1 MYPNILK
8 ILPAALIY
16 SAVRAAAASASPTVT
31 LGRTTLVGKG
41 VTLLKQDF
49 FGGIPYAKPPL
60 GKLRLQPPVEAK
72 LSEGNFDAS
81 EFSPFCLQPEH
92 PFSEMSEDCLTI
104 NVFRPS
110 GICDS
115 KNPTLPVLFWTYGG
129 GFQEGLANDY
139 NASAIIAQSV
149 SRGTPIIFV
158 SFNYRLGPLGLPQG
172 KEADSK
178 GILNLALRDQIAALE
193 WVQKNI
199 GAFGGDKRKV
209 TIFGESAGAILTAVQ
224 FLNPDFSRLVRGAIF
239 ESGSAASSVEHTAA
253 VRENAWTNF
262 ITGIPECAS
271 LVNTT
276 NTIDCLR
283 RDSVNT
289 SSIFSG
295 LQAAIAKS
303 PEKYSFNPT
312 LDGPGGFLPER
323 PSKLFE
329 KGIFARI
336 PFIAGTNLDE
346 GTFIVPHD
354 PNMDYGEQALRQG
367 SLFTLSPPDV
377 SAQEVAA
384 AVDRILELYPDVPAL
399 GSPFNTGN
407 ETFGLPGGYKR
418 WAAINGD
425 VAFQS
430 QRRLWQQTA
439 AKAGVKT
446 YGYLFTQPQ
455 PGNGAYGV
463 RHGSE
468 VEYVFGNQSAT
479 QSDTS
484 LSRLMIDYWIS
495 FATSLDPNDGKG
507 LPRPKWAQYTP
518 DNQVLLELNNA
529 NTRIIPDNFREEQ
542 ISFMNQNPLT
552 FLHRRGL

>member
-16 SAVRAAAASASPTVT
+16 SAVRAAAASPTVT
-31 LGRTTLVGKG
+31 LGRTTLVGKD

-60 GKLRLQPPVEAK
+60 GKLRLQPPIEAK
-72 LSEGNFDAS
+72 LSEENFDAR
-81 EFSPFCLQPEH
+81 EFSPFCLQPETPKH
-92 PFSEMSEDCLTI
+92 PFSQMSEDCLTI

-129 GFQEGLANDY
+129 GFQGGLANDY
-139 NASAIIAQSV
+139 NASAIVAQSV

-209 TIFGESAGAILTAVQ
+209 TVFGQSAGAILIAVQ
-224 FLNPDFSRLVRGAIF
+224 FLNPGFTRLVRGAIF
-239 ESGSAASSVEHTAA
+239 ESGSAASSVEHTAD
-253 VRENAWTNF
+253 VRENAWSNF
-262 ITGIPECAS
+262 ISGISECAS

-276 NTIDCLR
+276 STIDCLR
-283 RDSVNT
+283 SDSVNT

-295 LQAAIAKS
+295 LQAAITKS

-346 GTFIVPHD
+346 GTFIVPQ
-354 PNMDYGEQALRQG
+354 NLKDYGEQALHQG
-367 SLFTLSPPDV
+367 SIFTLSPPDV

-384 AVDRILELYPDVPAL
+384 AVDRILQLYPDVPAL

-430 QRRLWQQTA
+430 QRRLWQRTA

-455 PGNGAYGV
+455 PDKGAFGV
-463 RHGSE
+463 AHESE
-468 VEYVFGNQSAT
+468 VKYVFGEQFAN

-495 FATSLDPNDGKG
+495 FATNLDPNDGRG
-507 LPRPKWAQYTP
+507 LRRPKWARYTP
-518 DNQVLLELNNA
+518 DNQVLLELNSA
-529 NTRIIPDNFREEQ
+529 NTRVIPDDFREEQ
-542 ISFMNQNPLT
+542 ISFMNQNALA